1 MTKPTIEN
9 SYYKWLKNLI
19 GDDIKGATGSFDL
32 KDPNLYINLVFPK
45 DLKGLDDKTLL
56 SMPDDFPIDPI

>member
-1 MTKPTIEN
+1 MV
-9 SYYKWLKNLI
+9 KNLI